1 MRKLNAIKYWYGF
14 MLMLATI
21 SFVACTDDN
30 DDTESPVLEV
40 SPTTLNFTAEGTV
53 EEGSQAYFE
62 ITSNR
67 SWTIT
72 IQDDKDWVTLSETEG
87 SGNAKIEVSVPAGAV
102 DEAKVDIQIG
112 NKAGT
117 LLSKTVTIRRGAGS
131 EPVEKVVIYNETVG
145 NDASAKDKPK
155 VDVYTGWM
163 KTGEGSANVTYSG
176 GADVRNTG
184 IKSAGYEGASGEN
197 NVFFAGTSSFVIN
210 KIALKAEQTNLKLTF
225 GGSYGKKD
233 DATNKYDNTF
243 DVSKFIVSLSADG
256 TSWTPIT
263 YTKNNGDAEH
273 PYWIFATSDFTLK
286 NAVSEL
292 YIKFEASVASGFRLD
307 DITLATGIGGTEID
321 LNGGSTG
328 PAETTPITIA
338 ELLEKGKALANQATE
353 VIDAAN
359 HRVFEGVVQTIASGA
374 NNNNT
379 LAVAVEGATEPGNGI
394 TLYSYDMFNAEKLNV
409 TAGDK
414 VKITLKANTAK
425 IQNFNGWYE
434 VTGEG
439 EYATIEKLEGTAT
452 ITPIEITSANIA
464 KLADYQGMTVTV
476 NGANSKEAN
485 GVWCTTDRN
494 TGNTFLLG
502 GTEFTVYCY
511 KTSEFAGKTYVNN
524 VAGGKVTGI
533 VSVYNQGQILPRT
546 LADVSDFI
554 SDAPMITS
562 VSPAALTFNATGT
575 KDVTVTVL
583 NQNGAAITAT
593 LKQNSNNIETSV
605 VGNTV
610 SVTVTTLA
618 NEENI
623 LQISVANGTPVEV
636 PITCSTAPAATYTL
650 ISEIANLQAGKYL
663 MSAYVEKYS
672 STNFAPYSYHVW
684 NGSIS
689 PKAGGDLE
697 TVQYQYD
704 EVSQTLTAK
713 DADEGI
719 EIELVAVADKANT
732 YYIKLGD
739 EYLYSVSAEN
749 RKIAL
754 GDTPTEWEFSN
765 NSNAEGKGIFPTTM
779 LDSKSITLVSANA
792 TSKLIR
798 SYGSTGSYKNGIF
811 FFKKN

>member
-72 IQDDKDWVTLSETEG
+72 IQDDKGWVTLSETEG

-131 EPVEKVVIYNETVG
+131 EPVETVVIYQESLGSTAV
-145 NDASAKDKPK
+145 AE
-155 VDVYTGWM
+155 
-163 KTGEGSANVTYSG
+163 KTPVANFTDWGKQGIGAANVTYTGSSEKM
-176 GADVRNTG
+176 DVRA
-184 IKSAGYEGASGEN
+184 KSSGGYEGASGGN
-197 NVFFAGTSSFVIN
+197 AFFFGTGPASLVIN
-210 KIALKAEQTNLKLTF
+210 KIALTSEQTKLKLTF
-225 GGSYGKKD
+225 GVNSYVYDTKD
-233 DATNKYDNTF
+233 NSF
-243 DVSKFIVSLSADG
+243 DESKFPVYLSADG
-256 TSWTPIT
+256 TNWTQLT
-263 YTKNNGDAEH
+263 YTRNKGDEQA
-273 PYWIFATSDFTLK
+273 PNWVLATANFTLK

-292 YIKFEASVASGFRLD
+292 YIKFAPTVASLFSLD
-307 DITLATGIGGTEID
+307 DIVLATGVGGTEID
-321 LNGGSTG
+321 LTGGSTG

-394 TLYSYDMFNAEKLNV
+394 TLYSYDMFNAGKLNV

-425 IQNFNGWYE
+425 VQNYNGWYE

-485 GVWCTTDRN
+485 GIWCTTAAN
-494 TGNTFLLG
+494 KGNTFLLG

-511 KTSEFAGKTYVNN
+511 KASEFADKTYVNN
-524 VAGGKVTGI
+524 VAGGKITGI

-546 LADVSDFI
+546 LADVSDFT

-593 LKQNSNNIETSV
+593 VENSSNISTSV
-605 VGNTV
+605 TGNTV
-610 SVTVTTLA
+610 SVTVNTLTDEA
-618 NEENI
+618 PF
-623 LQISVANGTPVEV
+623 LKISVVGGNFIRV
-636 PITCSTAPAATYTL
+636 PITCSTASAVTYTL
-650 ISEIANLQAGKYL
+650 IDNIADLSAGTYYMAGYL
-663 MSAYVEKYS
+663 EEYS
-672 STNFAPYSYHVW
+672 GNVFDGPYHLW
-684 NGSIS
+684 NG
-689 PKAGGDLE
+689 
-697 TVQYQYD
+697 TVSKGVLVTNQYTF
-704 EVSQTLTAK
+704 ENNILTAI
-713 DADEGI
+713 DESKIGVSV
-719 EIELVAVADKANT
+719 ELVSTDKSNV
-732 YYIKLGD
+732 YYIKVGD
-739 EYLYSVSAEN
+739 KYLYSTETGTN
-749 RKIAL
+749 KL
-754 GDTPTEWEFSN
+754 GLTTIPSEWEFADIT
-765 NSNAEGKGIFPTTM
+765 NAGVKGMAPTNGGN
-779 LDSKSITLVSANA
+779 TLVTGNA
-792 TSKLIR
+792 GSNFLRAYASTNTTTLSKIKA
-798 SYGSTGSYKNGIF
+798 GVF

>member
-145 NDASAKDKPK
+145 NDASAGDKPK

-176 GADVRNTG
+176 GADVRNSG

-338 ELLEKGKALANQATE
+338 ELIAKAKAANKNKV
-353 VIDAAN
+353 VIDAAAN
-359 HRVFEGVVQTIASGA
+359 RVFEAVVQTDASGA

-394 TLYSYDMFNAEKLNV
+394 TLYSFDMFNAGNLTVNK
-409 TAGDK
+409 GDR
-414 VKITLKANTAK
+414 VKITLKANDAK
-425 IQNFNGWYE
+425 ITTYNGLYE
-434 VTGEG
+434 VTGDG
-439 EYATIEKLEGTAT
+439 QYATIEKLEGTAT
-452 ITPIEITSANIA
+452 ITPIEITADKLVN
-464 KLADYQGMTVTV
+464 LADYQAMTVTV
-476 NGANSKEAN
+476 RGVNTKNNN
-485 GVWCTTDRN
+485 GVWCTAEDNDEIIFTI
-494 TGNTFLLG
+494 G
-502 GTEFTVYCY
+502 GIELPVYCY
-511 KTSEFAGKTYVNN
+511 KGSEFADKTYVSNN
-524 VAGGKVTGI
+524 AGGSVTGI
-533 VSVYNQGQILPRT
+533 VSVFNKGQILPRT
-546 LADVSDFI
+546 LADVSDFT
-554 SDAPMITS
+554 SDAPFISEVT
-562 VSPAALTFNATGT
+562 PASLSFTAIGT
-575 KDVTVTVL
+575 KTINVTVF
-583 NQNGAAITAT
+583 NQNGAEIKAEGLSGNLSASVNGNVVTVEVSAITDETQNLEIYVVGGNRIIVPVKVAVPAQGEDVVYTMTSGNIIDGKTGGVALVENSYASQNVDDPAT
-593 LKQNSNNIETSV
+593 WYIWSHDNVDFKGVKIAKALADNGGGIQVQGDASNKAKQGFITNVTALPNIQSIEIIFKVKTSV
-605 VGNTV
+605 SSSPAY
-610 SVTVTTLA
+610 SVYAGSSTLPVENA
-618 NEENI
+618 IAGTSSTIEENGFR
-623 LQISVANGTPVEV
+623 VYTE
-636 PITCSTAPAATYTL
+636 TYDL
-650 ISEIANLQAGKYL
+650 
-663 MSAYVEKYS
+663 SADNYS
-672 STNFAPYSYHVW
+672 FFTIKNDKKGALYID
-684 NGSIS
+684 SI
-689 PKAGGDLE
+689 K
-697 TVQYQYD
+697 V
-704 EVSQTLTAK
+704 
-713 DADEGI
+713 
-719 EIELVAVADKANT
+719 T
-732 YYIKLGD
+732 Y
-739 EYLYSVSAEN
+739 
-749 RKIAL
+749 
-754 GDTPTEWEFSN
+754 
-765 NSNAEGKGIFPTTM
+765 
-779 LDSKSITLVSANA
+779 
-792 TSKLIR
+792 
-798 SYGSTGSYKNGIF
+798 
-811 FFKKN
+811 KK

>member
-1 MRKLNAIKYWYGF
+1 M
-14 MLMLATI
+14 
-21 SFVACTDDN
+21 
-30 DDTESPVLEV
+30 
-40 SPTTLNFTAEGTV
+40 
-53 EEGSQAYFE
+53 
-62 ITSNR
+62 
-67 SWTIT
+67 
-72 IQDDKDWVTLSETEG
+72 
-87 SGNAKIEVSVPAGAV
+87 
-102 DEAKVDIQIG
+102 
-112 NKAGT
+112 
-117 LLSKTVTIRRGAGS
+117 SKTVTIRRGAGS

-145 NDASAKDKPK
+145 NDASAGDKPK

-176 GADVRNTG
+176 GADVRNSG

-307 DITLATGIGGTEID
+307 DITLVTGIGGTEID

-379 LAVAVEGATEPGNGI
+379 LAVAVEGATDPGNGI
-394 TLYSYDMFNAEKLNV
+394 TLYSYDMFKAEKLNV

-414 VKITLKANTAK
+414 VKITLKANAAK

-546 LADVSDFI
+546 LADVSDFT

-593 LKQNSNNIETSV
+593 LKQNSDNIETSV

>member
-145 NDASAKDKPK
+145 NDASAGDKPK

-176 GADVRNTG
+176 GADVRNSG

-233 DATNKYDNTF
+233 DATNKY

-307 DITLATGIGGTEID
+307 DITLVTGIGGTEID

-379 LAVAVEGATEPGNGI
+379 LAVAVEGATDPGNGI
-394 TLYSYDMFNAEKLNV
+394 TLYSYDMFKAEKLNV

-414 VKITLKANTAK
+414 VKITLKANAAK

-546 LADVSDFI
+546 LADVSDFT

-593 LKQNSNNIETSV
+593 LKQNSDNIETSV

>member
-1 MRKLNAIKYWYGF
+1 M
-14 MLMLATI
+14 
-21 SFVACTDDN
+21 
-30 DDTESPVLEV
+30 
-40 SPTTLNFTAEGTV
+40 
-53 EEGSQAYFE
+53 
-62 ITSNR
+62 
-67 SWTIT
+67 
-72 IQDDKDWVTLSETEG
+72 
-87 SGNAKIEVSVPAGAV
+87 
-102 DEAKVDIQIG
+102 
-112 NKAGT
+112 
-117 LLSKTVTIRRGAGS
+117 SKTVTIRRGAGS

-593 LKQNSNNIETSV
+593 LKQNSDNIETSV

>member
-117 LLSKTVTIRRGAGS
+117 LLSKTVTIKRGMGS
-131 EPVEKVVIYNETVG
+131 EPVETVVIYQESLGSTEVAEKTPVANF
-145 NDASAKDKPK
+145 
-155 VDVYTGWM
+155 TGWG
-163 KTGEGSANVTYSG
+163 KQGTGAANVTYTGSSEKM
-176 GADVRNTG
+176 DVRK
-184 IKSAGYEGASGEN
+184 KSSGGYEGASGGN
-197 NVFFAGTSSFVIN
+197 AFFFGTGPASLIIN
-210 KIALKAEQTNLKLTF
+210 KIALTAEQTKLKLTF
-225 GGSYGKKD
+225 GANSFIYDTKD
-233 DATNKYDNTF
+233 NSF
-243 DVSKFIVSLSADG
+243 DESKFPVYLSADG
-256 TSWTPIT
+256 TNWTQLT
-263 YTKNNGDAEH
+263 YTRNKGDEQT
-273 PYWIFATSDFTLK
+273 PNWVLATANFTLK

-292 YIKFEASVASGFRLD
+292 YIKFAPTVASLFSLD

-379 LAVAVEGATEPGNGI
+379 LAVAVEGATDPGNGI
-394 TLYSYDMFNAEKLNV
+394 TLYSYDMFKAEKLNV

-414 VKITLKANTAK
+414 VKITLKANAAK

-575 KDVTVTVL
+575 KNVTVTVL

-593 LKQNSNNIETSV
+593 LKQNSDNIETSV

-610 SVTVTTLA
+610 SVTVKTLV

-623 LQISVANGTPVEV
+623 LIISVVGGDEKQV
-636 PITCSTAPAATYTL
+636 PITCSTAPATTYTL
-650 ISEIANLQAGKYL
+650 IDRVANLSAGTYYMAGYNTAYL
-663 MSAYVEKYS
+663 ENDFS
-672 STNFAPYSYHVW
+672 SHPYHVW
-684 NGSIS
+684 DGTVVS
-689 PKAGGDLE
+689 GGLVTNQYSFENNILE
-697 TVQYQYD
+697 
-704 EVSQTLTAK
+704 AK
-713 DADEGI
+713 DDALVGTK
-719 EIELVAVADKANT
+719 IELVAAGENT
-732 YYIKLGD
+732 YYIKVD
-739 EYLYSVSAEN
+739 DKYLYSKKADKNSLD
-749 RKIAL
+749 L
-754 GDTPTEWEFSN
+754 GEAQTEWVFADNANGGGIIPSSN
-765 NSNAEGKGIFPTTM
+765 EVS
-779 LDSKSITLVSANA
+779 LVTAGAASR
-792 TSKLIR
+792 LIR
-798 SYGSTGSYKNGIF
+798 SYKSSSSSVTGAKNGIF

>member
-145 NDASAKDKPK
+145 NDASAGDKPK

-176 GADVRNTG
+176 GADVRNSG

-379 LAVAVEGATEPGNGI
+379 LAVAVEGATDPGNGI
-394 TLYSYDMFNAEKLNV
+394 TLYSYDMFKAEKLNV

-414 VKITLKANTAK
+414 VKITLKANAAK

-533 VSVYNQGQILPRT
+533 VSVFNQGQVLPRT
-546 LADVSDFI
+546 LADVSDFT
-554 SDAPMITS
+554 SDAPFISVSKDELFFTPTGGTEVIKVTVANQGSAQISIEGLSDPASATFDESKNEVTVNVNAYTAPVASQTLKISIDNGNYIEIPVIFSAEAPTISLDLTVVSSYPDDFPKSSSEKGNAAKQYQFGGHEFTVFAPAGGGYYRISSNQVWAIFFGKKGAYIQLPVIAGKKLVKIIATTGVNCSQSAVVAVQTTDGIDVSGGEKVGWSEKGVPVTYTLTGTS
-562 VSPAALTFNATGT
+562 V
-575 KDVTVTVL
+575 D
-583 NQNGAAITAT
+583 TAYR
-593 LKQNSNNIETSV
+593 L
-605 VGNTV
+605 V
-610 SVTVTTLA
+610 SVTASNV
-618 NEENI
+618 
-623 LQISVANGTPVEV
+623 QV
-636 PITCSTAPAATYTL
+636 
-650 ISEIANLQAGKYL
+650 GKL
-663 MSAYVEKYS
+663 
-672 STNFAPYSYHVW
+672 
-684 NGSIS
+684 
-689 PKAGGDLE
+689 DL
-697 TVQYQYD
+697 
-704 EVSQTLTAK
+704 
-713 DADEGI
+713 
-719 EIELVAVADKANT
+719 
-732 YYIKLGD
+732 YY
-739 EYLYSVSAEN
+739 E
-749 RKIAL
+749 
-754 GDTPTEWEFSN
+754 
-765 NSNAEGKGIFPTTM
+765 
-779 LDSKSITLVSANA
+779 
-792 TSKLIR
+792 
-798 SYGSTGSYKNGIF
+798 
-811 FFKKN
+811 

>member
-117 LLSKTVTIRRGAGS
+117 LLSKTVTIKRGMGS
-131 EPVEKVVIYNETVG
+131 EPVETVVIYQESLGSTGVVEKTPVANF
-145 NDASAKDKPK
+145 
-155 VDVYTGWM
+155 TGWG
-163 KTGEGSANVTYSG
+163 KQGTGAANVTYTGSSEKM
-176 GADVRNTG
+176 DVRK
-184 IKSAGYEGASGEN
+184 KSSGGYEGASGGN
-197 NVFFAGTSSFVIN
+197 AFFFGTGPASLIIN
-210 KIALKAEQTNLKLTF
+210 KIALTAEQTKLKLTF
-225 GGSYGKKD
+225 GANSFIYETKD
-233 DATNKYDNTF
+233 NSF
-243 DVSKFIVSLSADG
+243 DESKFPVYLSADG
-256 TSWTPIT
+256 TNWTQLT
-263 YTKNNGDAEH
+263 YTRNKGDEQT
-273 PYWIFATSDFTLK
+273 PNWVLATANFTLK

-292 YIKFEASVASGFRLD
+292 YIKFAPTVASLFSLD

-321 LNGGSTG
+321 LTGGSTG

-485 GVWCTTDRN
+485 GVWCTTDMN

-546 LADVSDFI
+546 LADVSDFT
-554 SDAPMITS
+554 SDAPFISVSKDELFFTPTGGTEVIKVTVANQGSAQISIEGLSDPASATFDESKNEVTVNVNAYTAPVATQTLKISIDNGNYIEIPVIFSAEAPTISLDLTVVSSYPDDFPKSSSEKGNAAKQYQFGGHEFTVFAPAGGGYYRISSDQVWAIFFGKKGAYIQLPVIAGKKLVKIIATTGVNCAKSAVVAVQTTDGIDVSGGEEVGWSEKGVPVTYTLTGTS
-562 VSPAALTFNATGT
+562 V
-575 KDVTVTVL
+575 D
-583 NQNGAAITAT
+583 TAYR
-593 LKQNSNNIETSV
+593 L
-605 VGNTV
+605 V
-610 SVTVTTLA
+610 SVTASNV
-618 NEENI
+618 
-623 LQISVANGTPVEV
+623 QV
-636 PITCSTAPAATYTL
+636 
-650 ISEIANLQAGKYL
+650 GKL
-663 MSAYVEKYS
+663 
-672 STNFAPYSYHVW
+672 
-684 NGSIS
+684 
-689 PKAGGDLE
+689 DL
-697 TVQYQYD
+697 
-704 EVSQTLTAK
+704 
-713 DADEGI
+713 
-719 EIELVAVADKANT
+719 
-732 YYIKLGD
+732 YY
-739 EYLYSVSAEN
+739 E
-749 RKIAL
+749 
-754 GDTPTEWEFSN
+754 
-765 NSNAEGKGIFPTTM
+765 
-779 LDSKSITLVSANA
+779 
-792 TSKLIR
+792 
-798 SYGSTGSYKNGIF
+798 
-811 FFKKN
+811 

>member
-1 MRKLNAIKYWYGF
+1 
-14 MLMLATI
+14 
-21 SFVACTDDN
+21 
-30 DDTESPVLEV
+30 
-40 SPTTLNFTAEGTV
+40 
-53 EEGSQAYFE
+53 
-62 ITSNR
+62 
-67 SWTIT
+67 
-72 IQDDKDWVTLSETEG
+72 
-87 SGNAKIEVSVPAGAV
+87 
-102 DEAKVDIQIG
+102 
-112 NKAGT
+112 
-117 LLSKTVTIRRGAGS
+117 
-131 EPVEKVVIYNETVG
+131 
-145 NDASAKDKPK
+145 
-155 VDVYTGWM
+155 M

-176 GADVRNTG
+176 GADVRNSG

-307 DITLATGIGGTEID
+307 DITLVTGIGGTEID

-379 LAVAVEGATEPGNGI
+379 LAVAVEGATDPGNGI
-394 TLYSYDMFNAEKLNV
+394 TLYSYDMFKAEKLNV

-414 VKITLKANTAK
+414 VKITLKANAAK

-546 LADVSDFI
+546 LADVSDFT

-593 LKQNSNNIETSV
+593 LKQNLDNIETSV

>member
-1 MRKLNAIKYWYGF
+1 
-14 MLMLATI
+14 
-21 SFVACTDDN
+21 
-30 DDTESPVLEV
+30 
-40 SPTTLNFTAEGTV
+40 
-53 EEGSQAYFE
+53 
-62 ITSNR
+62 
-67 SWTIT
+67 
-72 IQDDKDWVTLSETEG
+72 
-87 SGNAKIEVSVPAGAV
+87 
-102 DEAKVDIQIG
+102 
-112 NKAGT
+112 
-117 LLSKTVTIRRGAGS
+117 
-131 EPVEKVVIYNETVG
+131 
-145 NDASAKDKPK
+145 
-155 VDVYTGWM
+155 
-163 KTGEGSANVTYSG
+163 
-176 GADVRNTG
+176 
-184 IKSAGYEGASGEN
+184 
-197 NVFFAGTSSFVIN
+197 
-210 KIALKAEQTNLKLTF
+210 
-225 GGSYGKKD
+225 
-233 DATNKYDNTF
+233 
-243 DVSKFIVSLSADG
+243 
-256 TSWTPIT
+256 
-263 YTKNNGDAEH
+263 
-273 PYWIFATSDFTLK
+273 
-286 NAVSEL
+286 
-292 YIKFEASVASGFRLD
+292 
-307 DITLATGIGGTEID
+307 
-321 LNGGSTG
+321 
-328 PAETTPITIA
+328 
-338 ELLEKGKALANQATE
+338 
-353 VIDAAN
+353 
-359 HRVFEGVVQTIASGA
+359 
-374 NNNNT
+374 
-379 LAVAVEGATEPGNGI
+379 
-394 TLYSYDMFNAEKLNV
+394 MFKAEKLNV

-414 VKITLKANTAK
+414 VKITLKANAAK

-452 ITPIEITSANIA
+452 ITPIEITSANIV

-485 GVWCTTDRN
+485 GVWCTTDMN

-546 LADVSDFI
+546 LADVSDFT

-593 LKQNSNNIETSV
+593 LKQNSDNIETSV